1 MQIPGKAYDI
11 LKWVAI
17 IVIPALVIFIKTVF
31 PVWNIPYAEQ
41 IATTLTAIGL
51 LIGALIGVSTI
62 GYNHQQ
68 KLDAN
73 ISDIK
78 KDIEG

>member
-62 GYNHQQ
+62 GYNNQQ

>member
-1 MQIPGKAYDI
+1 MKIPDSAYNV

-31 PVWNIPYAEQ
+31 PVWDIPYAEQ
-41 IATTLTAIGL
+41 ISTTLTAIGL

-62 GYNHQQ
+62 GYN
-68 KLDAN
+68 
-73 ISDIK
+73 
-78 KDIEG
+78 KDKIDTIEDTIDHGEKP